1 LGPEFAL
8 DLSGC
13 PAHDGSVTGH
23 ADDSLTIK
31 IGSIANHAARSARR
45 IEADAMVRRAQ
56 RMESSLVR
64 CNWRHSRRRQLVSVA
79 RLLPAEARART

>member
-23 ADDSLTIK
+23 ADDSLTMK
-31 IGSIANHAARSARR
+31 IGSIAKHAARSARR
-45 IEADAMVRRAQ
+45 IEADAWFAGSKGWDRA
-56 RMESSLVR
+56 SAAATGGTAGAGS
-64 CNWRHSRRRQLVSVA
+64 W
-79 RLLPAEARART
+79 